1 MSTWNALRLGGIL
14 GILGG
19 ITYEKIQKRRSKKIW
34 TTLLFLIEAPIPPL
48 FITDIVKNYQS
59 VFSRYKIEPLNSLF
73 SENRQEA
80 TGSNGSHLAL

>member
-19 ITYEKIQKRRSKKIW
+19 IIYEKIQKRRSKKIW

-48 FITDIVKNYQS
+48 FITDIVK
-59 VFSRYKIEPLNSLF
+59 KI
-73 SENRQEA
+73 
-80 TGSNGSHLAL
+80 